1 MEILGQYRFL
11 PIQNWIRPWK
21 SMQTPIKK
29 RSTEGAAPFVDV
41 TEYFNREYLD
51 EIGSTG
57 MSNVIPGILTGFG
70 ILGTFIGLISGISG
84 FDTVSSE
91 VIMGSIT
98 NLLGGMEDAFGT
110 SICGVVYSLAF
121 SILYKAGYESAN
133 KQMENFAAAFHSAGL
148 DSSEKTTEIQLL
160 HYQQQQTEQI
170 QNLSVVIL
178 KAISDTMKTELIPIF
193 SDMQQSMRE
202 YICHAGQQQKESL
215 DQIVHEFIR
224 QMIRS
229 LKGQFDA
236 LAETLDRT
244 EKCQSHALVQMQK
257 IVDGV
262 ITSSDQ
268 LKQINEDSRRT
279 VEQMKNYTKRNRT
292 EEKLIFWLSYSD
304 MMAALLMIF
313 VLILSCTLMEMRETY
328 EAKQAELAEQK
339 QIIAQQQQI
348 DQIVGIRED
357 LIDALS
363 EEFADSSLSVKVDAQ
378 TGAITFD
385 SNLLFAY
392 NKDNLQAA
400 GKAFLAEFLP
410 KYFSILLD
418 EDFSPYVAEIII
430 EGHTDDDGDYIYNL
444 RLSQNRAFAVASYC
458 LDANNHLLNSEQ
470 LEQLRVLLTANGRSY
485 SAPIRAQDGS
495 VDKGASRRVEIKFRL
510 KDEEMINQIAA
521 TLEGNE

>member
-1 MEILGQYRFL
+1 MTR
-11 PIQNWIRPWK
+11 
-21 SMQTPIKK
+21 
-29 RSTEGAAPFVDV
+29 
-41 TEYFNREYLD
+41 
-51 EIGSTG
+51 
-57 MSNVIPGILTGFG
+57 
-70 ILGTFIGLISGISG
+70 
-84 FDTVSSE
+84 
-91 VIMGSIT
+91 
-98 NLLGGMEDAFGT
+98 
-110 SICGVVYSLAF
+110 
-121 SILYKAGYESAN
+121 
-133 KQMENFAAAFHSAGL
+133 
-148 DSSEKTTEIQLL
+148 
-160 HYQQQQTEQI
+160 
-170 QNLSVVIL
+170 
-178 KAISDTMKTELIPIF
+178 
-193 SDMQQSMRE
+193 
-202 YICHAGQQQKESL
+202 
-215 DQIVHEFIR
+215 
-224 QMIRS
+224 
-229 LKGQFDA
+229 
-236 LAETLDRT
+236 
-244 EKCQSHALVQMQK
+244 
-257 IVDGV
+257 
-262 ITSSDQ
+262 
-268 LKQINEDSRRT
+268 
-279 VEQMKNYTKRNRT
+279 YTKRNRT
-292 EEKLIFWLSYSD
+292 EEKLNFWLSYSD

-313 VLILSCTLMEMRETY
+313 ILILSCTLMEMRETY

-339 QIIAQQQQI
+339 QIIAQQQQQI

-444 RLSQNRAFAVASYC
+444 RLSQNRAFVVASYC

-485 SAPIRAQDGS
+485 SAPIHAEDGS